1 MIAPDW
7 ARGNLGN
14 MPDSPPYNLRV
25 PLESAFDATIGL
37 VVDDGDAVD
46 HCSGRLPVRPQVC
59 QPLGMIHGG
68 VYAAIAETLASTG
81 TARGVYST
89 GGAALG
95 MSNNTSFLRPIT
107 EGSVY
112 GNAVAIHRGR
122 TTWVWDVEMR
132 DDQGRLCATARVTI
146 AVRPRAELR

>member
-1 MIAPDW
+1 
-7 ARGNLGN
+7 
-14 MPDSPPYNLRV
+14 
-25 PLESAFDATIGL
+25 
-37 VVDDGDAVD
+37 
-46 HCSGRLPVRPQVC
+46 
-59 QPLGMIHGG
+59 MIHGG

-81 TARGVYST
+81 TARGVYSA

-107 EGSVY
+107 EGSVH

-132 DDQGRLCATARVTI
+132 DDEGRLCATARVTI

>member
-1 MIAPDW
+1 
-7 ARGNLGN
+7 
-14 MPDSPPYNLRV
+14 MPETPPYNLRV
-25 PLESAFDATIGL
+25 PLESAFDATIGF
-37 VVDDGDAVD
+37 VVHDGDEVD
-46 HCSGRLPVRPQVC
+46 RCSGHLPVLPQVC

-107 EGSVY
+107 EGTVHGS
-112 GNAVAIHRGR
+112 AVAIHKGR
-122 TTWVWDVEMR
+122 TSWVWDVEMR
-132 DDQGRLCATARVTI
+132 DDRDRLCATSRVTI
-146 AVRPRAELR
+146 AVRPRSELR

>member
-1 MIAPDW
+1 MIAPDR
-7 ARGNLGN
+7 ARGSLGN

-25 PLESAFDATIGL
+25 PLESAFDSTIGF
-37 VVDDGDAVD
+37 VVDDGDEVD
-46 HCSGRLPVRPQVC
+46 RCTGRLPVRPQVC
-59 QPLGMIHGG
+59 QPLGMVHGG

-81 TARGVYST
+81 TARGVYAT

-95 MSNNTSFLRPIT
+95 LSNNTSFLRPIT

>member
-1 MIAPDW
+1 
-7 ARGNLGN
+7 
-14 MPDSPPYNLRV
+14 
-25 PLESAFDATIGL
+25 
-37 VVDDGDAVD
+37 
-46 HCSGRLPVRPQVC
+46 
-59 QPLGMIHGG
+59 MIHGG